1 LAEYGVNAPYT
12 SPQKEYGYRNGQLLI
27 SASIGTAGWGAA
39 PVFDD
44 NPLNPNYPGETTVQA
59 RHITQLRNAINS
71 VRTHLG
77 LAAYSWQYSA
87 TTNDL
92 ISANPILEMRT
103 ALDQALGAPSPA
115 YATGLAQY
123 QPIKAIHIQ
132 ELRGRVL
139 AAWNSGTTGTDIR
152 WLIADQLDTPRIILD
167 QKAKAL
173 CQVHV

>member
-1 LAEYGVNAPYT
+1 LTYSSLLWKFNVVGRVPKQRT
-12 SPQKEYGYRNGQLLI
+12 LRTEYGYRNGQLLI
-27 SASIGTAGWGAA
+27 TAAAASAGWGAA

-59 RHITQLRNAINS
+59 RHITQLRTAINS

-103 ALDQALGAPSPA
+103 ALDQALGTPPSPG
-115 YATGLAQY
+115 YAAGLAQ
-123 QPIKAIHIQ
+123 
-132 ELRGRVL
+132 
-139 AAWNSGTTGTDIR
+139 
-152 WLIADQLDTPRIILD
+152 
-167 QKAKAL
+167 
-173 CQVHV
+173 